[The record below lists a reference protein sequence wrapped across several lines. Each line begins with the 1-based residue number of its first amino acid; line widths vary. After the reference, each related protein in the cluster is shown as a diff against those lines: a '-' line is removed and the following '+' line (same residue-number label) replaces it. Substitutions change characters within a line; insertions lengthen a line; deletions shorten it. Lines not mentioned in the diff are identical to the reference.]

1 MNTKIL
7 VIDDTRLNIKLLTE
21 ILEDEGYDVYSAN
34 DGYTAIDIVREIM
47 PDIILLDI
55 MMPGIDG
62 FEVCKLLKQDYNFKD
77 IPIIMVTAKTDST
90 DVKKALELGAFDYIK
105 KPVDENEV
113 IARVQSALRF
123 KSYQDRLKEMAI
135 KDTLTGLYNHGL
147 LIEMLEKEIASAERK
162 NSGMCFIMIDIDF
175 FKDINDTYGHMA
187 GDSVLRELSF
197 VLSKS
202 VRIGDIVGRYG
213 GEEFGIILP
222 DVKYQDIYSLCER
235 IRKNVFNNEF
245 YADGNLIHI
254 AISIGA
260 CYKDPKVNMTVNEV
274 IKTADDA
281 LYSAKNTGRNKVVVY
296 TNTIHK

>member
-21 ILEDEGYDVYSAN
+21 ILEDEGYDVYSAS

-62 FEVCKLLKQDYNFKD
+62 FEVCKLLKQDYDLKD
-77 IPIIMVTAKTDST
+77 IPVIMVTAKTDSS
-90 DVKKALELGAFDYIK
+90 DLKKALELGAFDYIK
-105 KPVDENEV
+105 KPVDEDEV

-123 KSYQDRLKEMAI
+123 KSYQDMLKEAAV
-135 KDTLTGLYNHGL
+135 KDALTGLYNHGL
-147 LIEMLEKEIASAERK
+147 LIEMLEKEIASADRK
-162 NSGMCFIMIDIDF
+162 NTGICFIMIDIDL

-202 VRIGDIVGRYG
+202 VRIGDTVGRYG

-222 DVKYQDIYSLCER
+222 DVKYEDIYPLCER
-235 IRKNVFNNEF
+235 IRENVFNNKF
-245 YADGNLIHI
+245 YADDNIIHVTT
-254 AISIGA
+254 SIGA

-274 IKTADDA
+274 IKAADDA
-281 LYSAKNTGRNKVVVY
+281 LYSAKNIGRNKAVVY
-296 TNTIHK
+296 TNTIP